1 MLIVWVVYPRSIP
14 LEEPAAPLGAKRQP
28 LRSDDADH
36 HLTGANRLV
45 DGLPPGSTRDDAVDV
60 QKYVVLVE
68 LLAKSVT
75 DPPRGPANVT
85 SSVADEDPD
94 RLLAATVLASAR
106 SGRLGARGHRC
117 DLTSPVR
124 IRNTSGTTSRTGTKD
139 ADAEDVSHPPLRD

>member
-85 SSVADEDPD
+85 SSVLTKIRIDSSLPPFSL
-94 RLLAATVLASAR
+94 RRAAVGWVREGT
-106 SGRLGARGHRC
+106 GA
-117 DLTSPVR
+117 T
-124 IRNTSGTTSRTGTKD
+124 
-139 ADAEDVSHPPLRD
+139 